1 MDPLN
6 PFEIESK
13 ALRSVVFPR
22 GIGNSIGLWGTDM
35 NFLLTGHK
43 GFVGGAVM
51 EYLSRFGYGFKWIER
66 MKTFHLWH
74 EKIETLFKENRFDAV
89 IAAGAISDNQYKD
102 PDIYT
107 WNALATE
114 ILAWH
119 CARQSIH
126 LIFFSSQTARQP
138 TTLYG
143 HSKRLSETLIKA
155 KPGLEACI
163 LQPFNIWGPSESVKP
178 VHVRSLPFRL
188 VTRNLEKL
196 WRTQRDYVH
205 VCDVVNAVFHAIEVR
220 ATGTF
225 EVGTGNAVH
234 ADDLAACTPW
244 RGYEKEPTPP
254 YIQEWACADPKKFL
268 PGWHPTIAVLE
279 EMPRLE
285 EEIHGKS

>member
-1 MDPLN
+1 
-6 PFEIESK
+6 
-13 ALRSVVFPR
+13 
-22 GIGNSIGLWGTDM
+22 M
-35 NFLLTGHK
+35 NFLLTGQK

-51 EYLSRFGYGFKWIER
+51 EHLSRFGYGFKWIDR
-66 MKTFHLWH
+66 MKSFHLWQ
-74 EKIETLFKENRFDAV
+74 ERVEELFKENRFDAV
-89 IAAGAISDNQYKD
+89 IAAGAISDNQYKHS
-102 PDIYT
+102 DIYT
-107 WNALATE
+107 WNAWATA
-114 ILAWH
+114 ILASH
-119 CARQSIH
+119 CAQQSTH

-143 HSKRLSETLIKA
+143 YSKNIAETLIKA
-155 KPGLEACI
+155 TPALEACI

-188 VTRNLEKL
+188 VNRDLQKL

-205 VCDVVNAVFHAIEVR
+205 VSDVVTAVFHAIETG

-234 ADDLAACTPW
+234 SDDLAACTAW
-244 RGYEKEPTPP
+244 TGYEKEPTPP

-285 EEIHGKS
+285 EDFHGKA